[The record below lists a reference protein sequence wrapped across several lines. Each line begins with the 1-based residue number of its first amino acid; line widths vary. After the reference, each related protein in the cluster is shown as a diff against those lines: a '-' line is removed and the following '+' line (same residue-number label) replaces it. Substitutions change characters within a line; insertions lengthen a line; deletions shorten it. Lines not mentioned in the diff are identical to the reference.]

1 MLAQDCEAGVAE
13 TPRCAGELARAQHVH
28 LRWEQHW
35 CLCPGCEF
43 LELAFAH
50 PKADSPAALHPPSP
64 TASPS
69 LRCWAESWPRGSF
82 RGTRP
87 HAPPVSPL
95 ASPCLTQALPHRHL
109 GTERC
114 LWVLC
119 PLQATVVM
127 WKILQ
132 VPCVPHTVMM
142 FFPRLFVHLLLQV
155 LISTLDTPE
164 EIDKFWKG
172 CQEDHGF
179 AASPNRFSI
188 PVLLSLPCPQ
198 GRSQCSQHDLSFVLH
213 TGLQWRP

>member
-1 MLAQDCEAGVAE
+1 MSSSRTAKLVQLQLLDVMGNWPVHSTCTSDGDTTGVFALAVSF
-13 TPRCAGELARAQHVH
+13 
-28 LRWEQHW
+28 WN
-35 CLCPGCEF
+35 
-43 LELAFAH
+43 
-50 PKADSPAALHPPSP
+50 PSYP

-87 HAPPVSPL
+87 GAPPAFAL
-95 ASPCLTQALPHRHL
+95 ASPCLTQALLHGRL
-109 GTERC
+109 SSERG

-119 PLQATVVM
+119 PFQATVVM
-127 WKILQ
+127 WKILH
-132 VPCVPHTVMM
+132 VPCIPPGSEHFT
-142 FFPRLFVHLLLQV
+142 RLFVHLLLQV
-155 LISTLDTPE
+155 FFSTLDTPE
-164 EIDKFWKG
+164 ELKKFWKG
-172 CQEDHGF
+172 CQEEHGF